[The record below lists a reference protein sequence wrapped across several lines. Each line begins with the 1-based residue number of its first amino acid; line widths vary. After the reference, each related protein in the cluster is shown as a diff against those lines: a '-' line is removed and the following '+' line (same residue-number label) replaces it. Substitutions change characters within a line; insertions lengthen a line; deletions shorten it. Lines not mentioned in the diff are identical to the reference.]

1 MYRVSVIIPVFNG
14 SDYLEDRLMRVLAQ
28 DIGSIEI
35 IIVDDGST
43 DNSAQIVLSCFRK
56 VDRKDI
62 LTRLIAQENM
72 GVSVARNVGFSHANG
87 KYVIF
92 FDADDLMEKTFVRRM
107 YERAEETD
115 ADLVLCGHFRVMEN
129 GKLVKEFTTSFFPK
143 VVDGRDEE
151 YLPFLGMSNPWTGSL
166 LYRREFLKKNSLRY
180 QPGCT
185 NGEDTEL
192 IWKAWLLASRIAC
205 VPETLVS
212 YVLREQTASRG
223 NTLKRFH
230 SIGALRRIRSFLSKN
245 NCTPKLLDYFD
256 RKVIPEAF
264 MTILASLIYE
274 GFPKDKIYQI
284 LRNSSIKK
292 EISKFKPNTR
302 NERIKSILFK
312 RIPSAFFWYY
322 SIQQE
327 RLSK

>member
-1 MYRVSVIIPVFNG
+1 MYRVSVIMPVFNG
-14 SDYLEDRLMRVLAQ
+14 SDYLEDRIMRVLAQ

-35 IIVDDGST
+35 IIVDDGSK
-43 DNSAQIVLSCFRK
+43 DNSAQIVRSCFRK

-62 LTRLIAQENM
+62 LTRLISQNNM
-72 GVSVARNVGFSHANG
+72 GVSVARNVGLSHAQG

-92 FDADDLMEKTFVRRM
+92 FDADDLMQETFVRRM

-115 ADLVLCGHFRVMEN
+115 ADLVLCGHFRVLEN
-129 GKLVKEFTTSFFPK
+129 GKLVKEFATTFFPE
-143 VVDGRDEE
+143 VVNGRDEK

-166 LYRREFLKKNSLRY
+166 LYRKEFLKKNSLRY

-185 NGEDTEL
+185 NGEDTEF

-230 SIGALRRIRSFLSKN
+230 SIGALRRIRSFLFKN
-245 NCTPKLLDYFD
+245 NCSPKLLDYFD

-322 SIQQE
+322 SIQQK
-327 RLSK
+327 RLPK